1 MEKSELW
8 AAVDGEASAQ
18 ENVAERRPRLLRT
31 EGSVLAEEFIEG
43 LERQAEATANQL
55 ALHISSLHA
64 SLHAISALSV
74 AEMQTFKM
82 SADNTT
88 AAVSAAVA
96 QMHGFLTKCQ
106 QLNQDLPPIDELAK
120 QIKDLRRTLDLFEM
134 LTLRFGRT

>member
-1 MEKSELW
+1 
-8 AAVDGEASAQ
+8 
-18 ENVAERRPRLLRT
+18 
-31 EGSVLAEEFIEG
+31 
-43 LERQAEATANQL
+43 
-55 ALHISSLHA
+55 
-64 SLHAISALSV
+64 
-74 AEMQTFKM
+74 MQTFKM

-120 QIKDLRRTLDLFEM
+120 QMFALASPCHPLPPLPRLPLRLARAHRPTHLHHTRKDLRRTLDLFEM

>member
-1 MEKSELW
+1 METEVSIDEG
-8 AAVDGEASAQ
+8 VGEGNR
-18 ENVAERRPRLLRT
+18 EERRPRLLRA
-31 EGSVLAEEFIEG
+31 EGSVLSEEFIEG
-43 LERQAEATANQL
+43 LERQADATAQQL

-64 SLHAISALSV
+64 SLHA
-74 AEMQTFKM
+74 MQTFKM

-88 AAVSAAVA
+88 AAVSTAVA

-106 QLNQDLPPIDELAK
+106 QLNQDLPPIDDLAK